1 MAATQFTT
9 SEGFRVVE
17 TADDVCLWT
26 PGRVKYL
33 GGGKLGAAVKEYI
46 TYRLET
52 ARAVEDER
60 LGRWRWPENTEY
72 VVHRLLLHR
81 VRVTSERSGRAEDFT
96 RADLDLKIA
105 DSFLLAARAYF
116 DAHPEPKPWHE
127 AKPGEVWVIATR
139 NVGDECAV
147 QVHADHFVYNDGSQH
162 HLTYDAIESGR
173 RIWPEDAS

>member
-1 MAATQFTT
+1 MAPMQFTT
-9 SEGFRVVE
+9 SEGFRIVE
-17 TADDVCLWT
+17 SAHDLALYT
-26 PGRVKYL
+26 PGEVKYL
-33 GGGKLGAAVKEYI
+33 GSGKLGAAVKEYI

-52 ARAVEDER
+52 AREVEDER

-127 AKPGEVWVIATR
+127 AKPGEVWIIVTR
-139 NVGDECAV
+139 NVGDERAV
-147 QVHADHFVYNDGSQH
+147 QVHGDKFHYNDGVEVP
-162 HLTYDAIESGR
+162 LTYDAIESGR